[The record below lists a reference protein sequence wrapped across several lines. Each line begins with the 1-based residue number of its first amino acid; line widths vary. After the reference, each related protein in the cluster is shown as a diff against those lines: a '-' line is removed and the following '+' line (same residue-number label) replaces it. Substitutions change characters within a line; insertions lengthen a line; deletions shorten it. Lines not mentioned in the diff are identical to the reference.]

1 MSKEFYITS
10 DQSGRRIDRLL
21 RNMWPQV
28 PLGALMKAI
37 RTGEV
42 RLDAKKVRPDTRV
55 DEGQFL
61 QVQWNDD
68 MPAERSAKEKTPNV
82 RHERLETIFK
92 DDYLWI
98 INKPAGLLTQ
108 PDTKNGDS
116 LITRVLEELNWIRSD
131 FRPST
136 VQRLDRNTSGAVIVA
151 LTGPSLRYL
160 SELIRERKIR
170 KIYRAVVAG
179 ETEESGEIALPI
191 LKDASENTVRID
203 ERGQSALTRYRKI
216 SGDKNISMVEAELVT
231 GRTHQARI
239 HFAAVGHPIIGDRKY
254 SGNSRWAKRPLL
266 HAYSVTFPDD
276 MGLPEEIRRKEFK
289 ASLPKDMEEYFNNEM

>member
-10 DQSGRRIDRLL
+10 DQADRRIDRLL

-28 PLGALMKAI
+28 PLGTLMKAI

-55 DEGQFL
+55 EEGQFL
-61 QVQWNDD
+61 QVPWNDD
-68 MPAERSAKEKTPNV
+68 MPAERNTKENTSSI
-82 RHERLETIFK
+82 RHERLETIYK

-108 PDTKNGDS
+108 PDIKNGDS
-116 LITRVLEELNWIRSD
+116 LITRVLEELKWTRTD

-160 SELIRERKIR
+160 SELIRERKIK

-179 ETEESGEIALPI
+179 DIIESGNIDFPL
-191 LKDASENTVRID
+191 LKDQDGNTVKVD
-203 ERGQSALTRYRKI
+203 ESGQSALTRYRKI
-216 SGDKNISMVEAELVT
+216 SSFKKISTVEAELVT
-231 GRTHQARI
+231 GRPHQARV
-239 HFAAVGHPIIGDRKY
+239 HFAAIGHPIIGDRKY
-254 SGNSRWAKRPLL
+254 GGNTGRAKRPLL
-266 HAYSVTFPDD
+266 HAYSVTLPDD
-276 MGLPEEIRRKEFK
+276 IGLPEAIRGKEFK
-289 ASLPKDMEEYFNNEM
+289 ASLPGDMEEYFNEM

>member
-10 DQSGRRIDRLL
+10 DQAGRRIDRLL

-42 RLDAKKVRPDTRV
+42 RLDAKKVKPDTRV

-61 QVQWNDD
+61 QVPWDDD
-68 MPAERSAKEKTPNV
+68 MPAERSTKEPLPSL
-82 RHERLETIFK
+82 RHERLKTIYK
-92 DDYLWI
+92 DEYLWI

-116 LITRVLEELNWIRSD
+116 LITRVLEELNWTRTD

-136 VQRLDRNTSGAVIVA
+136 VQRLDRNTSGAVIAA

-160 SELIRERKIR
+160 SELIRERKIK
-170 KIYRAVVAG
+170 KIYRAVVEG
-179 ETEESGEIALPI
+179 NINESGEIDLPL
-191 LKDASENTVRID
+191 LKDHAENLVKVD
-203 ERGQSALTRYRKI
+203 DGGQSALTRYRKI
-216 SGDKNISMVEAELVT
+216 SSIKNTSAVEAELVT
-231 GRTHQARI
+231 GRPHQARV
-239 HFAAVGHPIIGDRKY
+239 HFAAIGHPIIGDRKY
-254 SGNSRWAKRPLL
+254 GGDARLAKRPLL
-266 HAYSVTFPDD
+266 HAYSVSFPDD
-276 MGLPEEIRRKEFK
+276 RGLPETIRGREFK
-289 ASLPKDMEEYFNNEM
+289 ASLPKDMEEYFNEM